1 MKSKMSGVILL
12 WYWFDGGPFLESAI
26 NDGFLKAENCDK
38 MQFYLM
44 WANHDVRRND
54 WNVYKYL
61 RIWMK
66 LEDETFFCILPG
78 IINHSFIYF

>member
-44 WANHDVRRND
+44 
-54 WNVYKYL
+54 
-61 RIWMK
+61 
-66 LEDETFFCILPG
+66 
-78 IINHSFIYF
+78 